1 MASTLLHSNSPH
13 LFNIAGLG
21 SLFPFTLGLI
31 GAINPISGFKIFG
44 FPEPTTPEGRK
55 TGANLLLFWAS
66 RDLYMGLAAAAAWYE
81 GDKRTLGW
89 MYLLGAG
96 VAISDGIMSQ
106 RQVGSGAW
114 KHVMWVPVV
123 IGVGGGLLGW
133 FD

>member
-1 MASTLLHSNSPH
+1 MASKLLSSTSSTL
-13 LFNIAGLG
+13 FKVAGLV

-31 GAINPISGFKIFG
+31 GAIRPYSGFKIFG
-44 FPEPTTPEGRK
+44 FPEPSTAEGRK

-66 RDLYMGLAAAAAWYE
+66 RDLYMGLTAMAAWHE
-81 GDKRTLGW
+81 GDRRSLGW
-89 MYLLGAG
+89 MYLIGAG

-106 RQVGSGAW
+106 GQVGAGAW

-123 IGVGGGLLGW
+123 VGIGGGLLGW